1 MRYTN
6 IPKDKRNDV
15 ITMHIVERS
24 EKVTHFYEV
33 VGLNKKE
40 SIEAVLNDGYYEGSP
55 NSDNNWVHLE
65 YKDGYSDYGPYT
77 KPKISET
84 KHYIP
89 CSNHGEV
96 LEKEQAK
103 IGGGRNFMTR
113 HHCDNIMLIPKHVL
127 DETEHKY
134 VPTNQIAWIRSNPI
148 CRECQRKIKQGYAL
162 RQEVAE

>member
-1 MRYTN
+1 MQHTN

-40 SIEAVLNDGYYEGSP
+40 SIEAVQNEGYYEGSP

-65 YKDGYSDYGPYT
+65 HKDGYSDYGPYT

-96 LEKEQAK
+96 LEKLNSQS
-103 IGGGRNFMTR
+103 IYGSVHR
-113 HHCDNIMLIPKHVL
+113 CDDIMLIPKHVL
-127 DETEHKY
+127 DESGQKY

-148 CRECQRKIKQGYAL
+148 CRECQRKIKQGYTL